1 MGPASQT
8 NSHMTARTLDQVEKA
23 VNILRS
29 GGVVAMPTDTLYAL
43 SAAARDAMAVQRV
56 FDIKGREPGKPLL
69 LFVSD
74 MAMAE
79 EIGVFND
86 NARRLA
92 GHFWPGQLTIV
103 VDKRP
108 DFVSEALSGGSTVG
122 LRVPDNEI
130 ARAVIA
136 GAKDALTGTSANLAG
151 GPDPISAE
159 EVRRQLGV
167 RVDLILDAGTTAHG
181 IASTIVDC
189 TAGEPVVL
197 REGVISKDRVLAV
210 LEAQG

>member
-1 MGPASQT
+1 
-8 NSHMTARTLDQVEKA
+8 MTARTLDQVEKA
-23 VNILRS
+23 VSILRN

-43 SAAARDAMAVQRV
+43 SAAARDASAVQRV
-56 FDIKGREPGKPLL
+56 FDIKARVPGKPLL

-74 MAMAE
+74 LAMAE
-79 EIGVFND
+79 QIGVFNHT
-86 NARRLA
+86 ARRLA

-103 VDKRP
+103 VDKLP
-108 DFVSEALSGGSTVG
+108 DFESEALSGGSTVG

-136 GAKDALTGTSANLAG
+136 GADDALTGTSANLSG
-151 GPDPISAE
+151 GPDPISAD
-159 EVRRQLGV
+159 EVRRQLGG

-197 REGVISKDRVLAV
+197 REGAISKDRIFAA